1 MREKR
6 WLQQRSWEGQRKGRT
21 DTKKRKIFVFLEKIF
36 FFSKKDICFS
46 EEDIC
51 FSEKDIFFLKRYF
64 SEGERKMEVQQE
76 KKGGF
81 FWLLEGEELFHC

>member
-1 MREKR
+1 MAAAKIV
-6 WLQQRSWEGQRKGRT
+6 GR
-21 DTKKRKIFVFLEKIF
+21 TKKRENRYEK
-36 FFSKKDICFS
+36 

-51 FSEKDIFFLKRYF
+51 FFEKDIFFLKRYF